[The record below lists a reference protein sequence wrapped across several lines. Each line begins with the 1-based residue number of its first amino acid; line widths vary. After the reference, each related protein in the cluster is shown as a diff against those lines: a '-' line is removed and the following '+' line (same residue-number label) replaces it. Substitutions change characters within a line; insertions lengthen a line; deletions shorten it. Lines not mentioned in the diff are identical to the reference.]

1 VVGHG
6 GQVCVD
12 VMLDVVAFAAPSQN
26 VQTGYP
32 LVEERILRVGLNMIE
47 YRLDDSRLV
56 SRVDGAL
63 NVTGE

>member
-1 VVGHG
+1 
-6 GQVCVD
+6 
-12 VMLDVVAFAAPSQN
+12 MLDVVAFAAPSQN

-32 LVEERILRVGLNMIE
+32 LVKERILRVGLNMIE